1 VTDLEYKVMMLEN
14 AAYRDQ
20 LLDGTVL
27 CTIPGVAIIESG
39 IDAEVL
45 YKRGWKL
52 SEVRYA
58 LEKRFFG

>member
-27 CTIPGVAIIESG
+27 CTIPGSAILESG

-45 YKRGWKL
+45 YKRGWTL
-52 SEVRYA
+52 SPVRYA
-58 LEKRFFG
+58 IEKRLFG

>member
-1 VTDLEYKVMMLEN
+1 MTDLEYKVMMLEN
-14 AAYRDQ
+14 AAYRER
-20 LLDGTVL
+20 LLDNSVV

-39 IDAEVL
+39 IDVDVL

-58 LEKRFFG
+58 LEKRIPG